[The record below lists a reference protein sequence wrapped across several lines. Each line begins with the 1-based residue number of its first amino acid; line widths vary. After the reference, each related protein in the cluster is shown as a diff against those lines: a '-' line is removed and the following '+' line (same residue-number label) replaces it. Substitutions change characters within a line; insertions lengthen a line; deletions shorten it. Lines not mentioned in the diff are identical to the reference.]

1 MFKII
6 PKKNKAAEI
15 ICNLNKIN
23 KNELKKIKST
33 LDKYGM
39 IYFPKQKLNSR
50 NYLNF
55 AQKFGK
61 PANYPRLR
69 GLNKKYH
76 KLLLYKENLQ
86 TRDQALVNN
95 FIQTLHIQ
103 KNLHDT
109 LCCYQNWCLKKVL
122 QILSFPHSI

>member
-23 KNELKKIKST
+23 KHELKQIKST

-39 IYFPKQKLNSR
+39 IFFPKQKLNSR

-69 GLNKKYH
+69 GLNVSLIH
-76 KLLLYKENLQ
+76 ISEP
-86 TRDQALVNN
+86 TRR
-95 FIQTLHIQ
+95 
-103 KNLHDT
+103 
-109 LCCYQNWCLKKVL
+109 
-122 QILSFPHSI
+122 